1 MVILSDADE
10 GQRAEKALIAE
21 GFSHR
26 DVKLYTGKQILENH
40 EVYMGRRDAASKV
53 VGAVI
58 DDSEGR
64 ELYLGYARDDRC
76 ALWLRIPNESDVPK
90 ALRVLADREYL
101 HARYYGVGNQTD
113 YHIS

>member
-1 MVILSDADE
+1 
-10 GQRAEKALIAE
+10 
-21 GFSHR
+21 
-26 DVKLYTGKQILENH
+26 
-40 EVYMGRRDAASKV
+40 MGRRDAASKV

-76 ALWLRIPNESDVPK
+76 ALWLRIPNEADVPK

-101 HARYYGVGNQTD
+101 HARYYGVDKQTD